1 MKNSFEQKILS
12 QLQKLKEQLSQQE
25 KHINVLEQKLNNP
38 TYEFHSSLVGNEQ
51 SKIQPKNS
59 QYTSWL
65 KHAPIIA
72 LTIFSMG
79 IGYWLLRISWHA
91 PLYQS
96 IPLAYATG
104 LIAFG
109 IIAQSK
115 AMRILGYLS
124 YISTLCF
131 IIISYKCNHLL
142 HPQTAITLHSLII
155 SILVSLLFLFF
166 VVHYRKKHLSDKE
179 QRFLPKSL
187 GIAMVITFFI
197 EGATTIILYFD
208 RVSGQ
213 PSFFMKPFIEYSRA
227 YDTLIRTDITQF
239 LLTIYYMLFAFII
252 LMLGMRY
259 KNTIF
264 SLIGYIVVVLAGYSS
279 WVVAR
284 NAQNPAYLAVISI
297 LGILLLG
304 LGFYLYK
311 RK

>member
-1 MKNSFEQKILS
+1 
-12 QLQKLKEQLSQQE
+12 
-25 KHINVLEQKLNNP
+25 
-38 TYEFHSSLVGNEQ
+38 LVGNEQ
-51 SKIQPKNS
+51 SKIQPKHN
-59 QYTSWL
+59 QHTSWL
-65 KHAPIIA
+65 QYTPIIV

-91 PLYQS
+91 PLYQ
-96 IPLAYATG
+96 IILLAYTTG
-104 LIAFG
+104 LIVFG

-115 AMRILGYLS
+115 AMRILGYIF

-142 HPQTAITLHSLII
+142 HPQTALTLHSLII
-155 SILVSLLFLFF
+155 SILVSLLLLFF
-166 VVHYRKKHLSDKE
+166 IVHYRKKHLSNKE

-187 GIAMVITFFI
+187 SIAMVITCFI
-197 EGATTIILYFD
+197 EGATTIILFFD

-227 YDTLIRTDITQF
+227 YDALVRTDITQF
-239 LLTIYYMLFAFII
+239 LLTVYYMLFAFIMI
-252 LMLGMRY
+252 MLGIRY
-259 KNTIF
+259 KKTLF

-284 NAQNPAYLAVISI
+284 NTQNPTYLAVISI

-304 LGFYLYK
+304 LSFYLYK